1 MMQSVYL
8 ETTVVGNIA
17 GRVHPDPV
25 VAARQIVTRRWWDTA
40 AARYELFASELVI
53 DECNGGDPTA
63 AAERL
68 AVIDAVPLLEAPSEA
83 KTLADALLNG
93 HAVPKS
99 EPRDA
104 THIAIATVN
113 GIDLLSTW
121 NFKHILNP
129 ATQHLIDAICRDSGY
144 EPATICTPEQLLEA
158 YDDS

>member
-1 MMQSVYL
+1 MCS
-8 ETTVVGNIA
+8 I
-17 GRVHPDPV
+17 
-25 VAARQIVTRRWWDTA
+25 
-40 AARYELFASELVI
+40 
-53 DECNGGDPTA
+53 GGGPAA

-68 AVIDAVPLLEAPSEA
+68 AVIDAVPLLEAPTEA
-83 KTLADALLNG
+83 KTLADALLVG
-93 HAVPKS
+93 HAVPRS

-104 THIAIATVN
+104 THIAIAAVN

-129 ATQHLIDAICRDSGY
+129 TTQHLIDAICRDSGY